1 MNKKILVLDGRSRA
15 TLSIIRSLGK
25 SGFEIIVAESYK
37 CFSFYSKYVSRNI
50 VYPRPDKNPE
60 NFLSF
65 LIDYLKEN
73 KIDVIIPVR
82 DDTTEIV
89 SKNAKALSAF
99 TSFLVPTASQFDI
112 ARDKSETIK
121 LARKLSIPHP
131 KTVLTHE
138 EPFEIEQLKELFDL
152 PVLIKPRISSG
163 SRGIKVI
170 KNWNEFSEEYSKIHA
185 EFPYPMIQEFIE
197 HGGAYGVSFLFLN
210 GIMKARFTHKRLRE
224 FPESGGPSTLRTGVS
239 FPEIEIYSQNILS
252 ALNWNGVAM
261 VEYRVDR
268 NTGNPMLME
277 INPRFWGSLETA
289 VFSGVDFP
297 RLLVDASLSG
307 NCIEIFSYPLNKKVR
322 WLLFGDV
329 FWFFSGRF
337 SYSKLV
343 EFVKFRHK
351 DLSYDI
357 LSFEDLG
364 PVYGI
369 FLEAFK
375 SVFNIKRLAHVFKRG
390 W

>member
-1 MNKKILVLDGRSRA
+1 VNKKILVLDGRSRA

-131 KTVLTHE
+131 KTV
-138 EPFEIEQLKELFDL
+138 D
-152 PVLIKPRISSG
+152 S
-163 SRGIKVI
+163 
-170 KNWNEFSEEYSKIHA
+170 
-185 EFPYPMIQEFIE
+185 
-197 HGGAYGVSFLFLN
+197 
-210 GIMKARFTHKRLRE
+210 
-224 FPESGGPSTLRTGVS
+224 
-239 FPEIEIYSQNILS
+239 
-252 ALNWNGVAM
+252 
-261 VEYRVDR
+261 
-268 NTGNPMLME
+268 
-277 INPRFWGSLETA
+277 
-289 VFSGVDFP
+289 
-297 RLLVDASLSG
+297 
-307 NCIEIFSYPLNKKVR
+307 
-322 WLLFGDV
+322 
-329 FWFFSGRF
+329 
-337 SYSKLV
+337 
-343 EFVKFRHK
+343 
-351 DLSYDI
+351 
-357 LSFEDLG
+357 
-364 PVYGI
+364 
-369 FLEAFK
+369 
-375 SVFNIKRLAHVFKRG
+375 
-390 W
+390 